1 LALRATKLEWRAPD
15 CMPILLF
22 RLIARMPLGWVHALG
37 GVLGLLVYALS
48 PTYRRRLCTNLVQAG
63 FSVDK
68 LARVAA
74 REAGKQALETAW
86 VWVRPAADLRR
97 VMQVADG
104 EIERA
109 AIASGRPVIY
119 LTPHL
124 GCFEITAQYCVL
136 NHWQAPRSLTALYR
150 IPRKE
155 VLRPLVELGRKRNGV
170 ELAPANLGGVRQL
183 LRALKRGNAAGIL
196 PDQVPSEGEGV
207 WAPFFGRP
215 AYTMTLPGK
224 LAAAAGAT
232 VLFIFGER
240 VRDLDGEGAGFRIRF
255 QALSEP
261 LSGDAE
267 RDALRVN
274 LDLERLIRTCPA
286 QYLWGYN
293 RYKVPAG
300 APPPPQCQAQ
310 P

>member
-1 LALRATKLEWRAPD
+1 
-15 CMPILLF
+15 MPFLLF
-22 RLIARMPLGWVHALG
+22 RLIACLPLGWVHALG
-37 GVLGLLVYALS
+37 GLFGMVVYALS
-48 PTYRRRLCTNLVQAG
+48 PTYRRRLRANLAQAG
-63 FSVDK
+63 FDIGA
-68 LARVAA
+68 LALAAA

-86 VWVRPAADLRR
+86 IWMRPAADLRR
-97 VMQVADG
+97 VMQVVDG
-104 EIERA
+104 AIEHA

-136 NHWQAPRSLTALYR
+136 NHWQAPKSLTALYR
-150 IPRKE
+150 IPRKQ

-170 ELAPANLGGVRQL
+170 ELAPASLAGVRKL
-183 LRALKRGNAAGIL
+183 LRALKNGNAVGIL

-207 WAPFFGRP
+207 WTPFFGRP

-224 LAAAAGAT
+224 LAHAAAAN

-240 VRDLDGEGAGFRIRF
+240 VRNLSGGGAGFRIRF

-261 LSGDAE
+261 LTGDAE

-274 LDLERLIRTCPA
+274 VDLERLICSCPA

-300 APPPPQCQAQ
+300 AAPPPKEAGS
-310 P
+310 

>member
-1 LALRATKLEWRAPD
+1 MKLEYGRAKS
-15 CMPILLF
+15 MPLLLF
-22 RLIARMPLGWVHALG
+22 RLIARLPLGWVHAIG
-37 GVLGLLVYALS
+37 GALGLLVYALS
-48 PTYRRRLCTNLVQAG
+48 PTYRRRLQANLAQAG
-63 FSVDK
+63 LSVRRMA
-68 LARVAA
+68 LPAA

-86 VWVRPAADLRR
+86 VWMRPASDLRH

-109 AIASGRPVIY
+109 AISAGRPVVY

-136 NHWQAPRSLTALYR
+136 NHWQTPRSLTALYR
-150 IPRKE
+150 IPRKD
-155 VLRPLVELGRKRNGV
+155 VLRPLVELGRRRNGV
-170 ELAPANLGGVRQL
+170 ELAPANLTGVRQL
-183 LRALKRGNAAGIL
+183 LRALKRGDAVGIL

-207 WAPFFGRP
+207 WASFFGRP

-224 LAAAAGAT
+224 LAAATGAT

-240 VRDLDGEGAGFRIRF
+240 VRDPAGYRIRF
-255 QALSEP
+255 QALAET
-261 LSGDAE
+261 LTGDADH
-267 RDALRVN
+267 DARCVN
-274 LDLERLIRTCPA
+274 RALEQLIRTCPE

-300 APPPPQCQAQ
+300 APPPPQTAGS

>member
-1 LALRATKLEWRAPD
+1 
-15 CMPILLF
+15 MPLLLF
-22 RLIARMPLGWVHALG
+22 RLIALLPLRWVHAVG
-37 GVLGLLVYALS
+37 GQLGLLTYALS
-48 PTYRRRLCTNLVQAG
+48 PTYRRRLRANLAQAG
-63 FSVDK
+63 FDVER
-68 LARVAA
+68 LAFAA
-74 REAGKQALETAW
+74 AGEAGKQALETAW
-86 VWVRPAADLRR
+86 VWMRPAADLRA
-97 VMQVADG
+97 VMQVVDG
-104 EIERA
+104 AVERE

-136 NHWQAPRSLTALYR
+136 NHWHPPRSLTALYR

-155 VLRPLVELGRKRNGV
+155 ILRPLVELGRRRNGV

-196 PDQVPSEGEGV
+196 PDQVPSDGDGV

-224 LAAAAGAT
+224 LANAAGAT

-240 VRDLDGEGAGFRIRF
+240 VRDRDGKGAGFRIRF
-255 QALSEP
+255 QP
-261 LSGDAE
+261 LSAPLTGNAE
-267 RDALRVN
+267 ADALRVN
-274 LDLERLIRTCPA
+274 ADLERLIRTCPT

-293 RYKVPAG
+293 RYKRPAG
-300 APPPPQCQAQ
+300 APPPPESQDTR
-310 P
+310 

>member
-1 LALRATKLEWRAPD
+1 MLLS
-15 CMPILLF
+15 LF
-22 RLIARMPLGWVHALG
+22 RLIARLPLGWVHALG
-37 GVLGLLVYALS
+37 GVLGLLTYALS
-48 PTYRRRLCTNLVQAG
+48 PTYRRRLRANLGQAG
-63 FSVDK
+63 FGVAA
-68 LARVAA
+68 LAWPAA

-86 VWVRPAADLRR
+86 VWMRPAADLRR
-97 VMQVADG
+97 VMQVVDG
-104 EIERA
+104 AVEEQALA
-109 AIASGRPVIY
+109 AGKPVIY

-136 NHWQAPRSLTALYR
+136 GHWQAPRSLTALYR
-150 IPRKE
+150 VPRKE
-155 VLRPLVELGRKRNGV
+155 VLRPLVEHGRRRNGV

-183 LRALKRGNAAGIL
+183 LRALQRNNAVGIL

-224 LAAAAGAT
+224 LARATGAS

-240 VRDLDGEGAGFRIRF
+240 VRDLDGRGAGFRIRF
-255 QALSEP
+255 QALSHP
-261 LSGDAE
+261 LTGDAE
-267 RDALRVN
+267 LDAARVN
-274 LDLERLIRTCPA
+274 RDLERLIATCPT

-300 APPPPQCQAQ
+300 VAPPPQAEAA
-310 P
+310 